1 MKVTCRS
8 CSSWSIFIVA
18 QNKWLSANVSEKYN
32 CAWDDVVHDSFWRFV
47 SQVKENG
54 RKLHDIRT
62 ETELLEKAVD
72 AHNVDALKSKSL
84 ALVKEAEAL

>member
-1 MKVTCRS
+1 MKNVVLSPLIS
-8 CSSWSIFIVA
+8 CDSA
-18 QNKWLSANVSEKYN
+18 YERTSANVSEKYN

>member
-1 MKVTCRS
+1 MKNVDLSPLIS
-8 CSSWSIFIVA
+8 CDSA
-18 QNKWLSANVSEKYN
+18 YERTSANVSEKYN

-72 AHNVDALKSKSL
+72 AHNVDALQSKSL

>member
-1 MKVTCRS
+1 M
-8 CSSWSIFIVA
+8 
-18 QNKWLSANVSEKYN
+18 
-32 CAWDDVVHDSFWRFV
+32 VHDSFWRFV

>member
-1 MKVTCRS
+1 M
-8 CSSWSIFIVA
+8 
-18 QNKWLSANVSEKYN
+18 
-32 CAWDDVVHDSFWRFV
+32 VHDSFWRFV

-84 ALVKEAEAL
+84 ALVKEAEALGTSILGWCYRIQKLCGRFGDNISKN